1 MFSKFHFSLSP
12 LRRSPYYMSSQKH
25 TSTHSSFPLETEH
38 IIRYTLGPASVVA
51 EVSQITRESRA
62 KAIQTVNATIY
73 I

>member
-25 TSTHSSFPLETEH
+25 PSTHSSFPLETEH
-38 IIRYTLGPASVVA
+38 IIQYTLGPASVVA

-62 KAIQTVNATIY
+62 KATQTVNATIY